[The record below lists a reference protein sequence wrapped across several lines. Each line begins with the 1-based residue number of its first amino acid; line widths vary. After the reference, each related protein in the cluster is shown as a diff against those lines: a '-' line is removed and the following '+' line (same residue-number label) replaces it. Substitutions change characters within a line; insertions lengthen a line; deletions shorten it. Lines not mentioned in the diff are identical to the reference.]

1 MIRCGYGIGGR
12 ASRKYAIH
20 TRNPDFPN
28 LKFQTFGVVNL
39 NQQRETR
46 ETAETLSPRLQV
58 NSVSEL
64 SLEPKVSNFIVCESE
79 SAAGDTVLFS
89 FHGVGYILVG
99 YRDVW
104 AQVNRVLSL
113 IHIQEAR
120 QARCP
125 CIQFCVQVKPMRT
138 ACPSDTDIQSTGT
151 CLSVR

>member
-64 SLEPKVSNFIVCESE
+64 SEPKVSNFYTCESE
-79 SAAGDTVLFS
+79 SAAGDTGDS
-89 FHGVGYILVG
+89 G
-99 YRDVW
+99 
-104 AQVNRVLSL
+104 
-113 IHIQEAR
+113 
-120 QARCP
+120 
-125 CIQFCVQVKPMRT
+125 
-138 ACPSDTDIQSTGT
+138 DTVSQTSGE
-151 CLSVR
+151 LGF